1 MRITDEQ
8 KRNIYSLVCERL
20 SANED
25 NLRYVEDF
33 INYKNE
39 SLADTLKNEAFEE
52 DEKGNIAYY
61 LIKNPDGKN
70 SFSIFSLKCGSLYES
85 IKGVDSLERIRE
97 LYEYV
102 IELKNEPDLN
112 ESDRQAVESII
123 ERIRTGKG
131 LIKND
136 LAKISYAKKEK
147 SSKDWKKHRKMI

>member
-1 MRITDEQ
+1 MKAWPIH
-8 KRNIYSLVCERL
+8 S
-20 SANED
+20 
-25 NLRYVEDF
+25 
-33 INYKNE
+33 
-39 SLADTLKNEAFEE
+39 KNEAFEE

-61 LIKNPDGKN
+61 LIKNPDGKIL
-70 SFSIFSLKCGSLYES
+70 FYFSLKCGSLYES

-131 LIKND
+131 ANQKMIWQ
-136 LAKISYAKKEK
+136 KISYAKKKEK
-147 SSKDWKKHRKMI
+147 SSKSWKKASEDDLKRVGKNICWHRNSTLLHK